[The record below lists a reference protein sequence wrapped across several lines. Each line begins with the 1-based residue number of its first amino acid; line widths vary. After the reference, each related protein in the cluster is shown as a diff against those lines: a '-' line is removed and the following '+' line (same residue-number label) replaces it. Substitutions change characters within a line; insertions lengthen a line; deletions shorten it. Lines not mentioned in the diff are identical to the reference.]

1 MKPKFLISVTLLL
14 VVVALMAGATMALFT
29 SEATIQENTLGA
41 GSLELTIDNPES
53 KRFALDN
60 IYPGKEFAMMDV
72 DIHNSGSLPYYLKA
86 VITETDSENGPG
98 GGYLAEVANI
108 TAVLTSGSGEAEYN
122 LTLENVL
129 EKDLIWKKSSKYF
142 VIEPGQTASFQ
153 LDGQFDLNAGNEYQ
167 ESTWEG
173 LVTFS
178 AVQSDGQEL
187 GADFS
192 WGDAAPLEPENP
204 GFTVE
209 AWVKWNVEP
218 ELPEPVPAERID
230 QKWAT
235 IVADGSADSG
245 QSQTRYH
252 LQHNQKNSAF
262 EIAMRADRRVFV
274 HSKTAPEKGNWYYLV
289 GVYDQDEKQLKIFV
303 NGVLERSARL
313 TGTLIDS
320 PGQYQE
326 GGPDGITFDGNPG
339 LRKFDGVIHD
349 LGTYERAFTEEEVQ
363 ERFDAVHSTEGTS
376 PWYSE

>member
-1 MKPKFLISVTLLL
+1 MKSKFLLSLTVIL
-14 VVVALMAGATMALFT
+14 VSTALMAGATLALFT
-29 SEATIQENTLGA
+29 SETTVQGNTLGA

-53 KRFALDN
+53 KRFAIDN

-98 GGYLAEVANI
+98 GGYLAEVVNI
-108 TAVLTSGSGEAEYN
+108 TALLTSGSGEADYS

-129 EKDLIWKKSSKYF
+129 ENNLIWKNGSEYL
-142 VIEPGQTASFQ
+142 VIEPGQTARFK
-153 LDGQFDLNAGNEYQ
+153 LDGQFDLAAGNEYQ

-178 AVQSDGQEL
+178 AVQSDGQEP
-187 GADFS
+187 GTGFS
-192 WGDAAPLEPENP
+192 WGDAAPFEPGAP

-218 ELPEPVPAERID
+218 ELPEPVPAEKID
-230 QKWAT
+230 QRWAT

-245 QSQTRYH
+245 LSQTRYH
-252 LQHNQKNSAF
+252 LQHNQRNSAF
-262 EIAMRADRRVFV
+262 EIAMRADNRVFIS
-274 HSKTAPEKGNWYYLV
+274 SKTAPEKGKWYYLV
-289 GVYDQDEKQLKIFV
+289 GVYDQDEQRLKIFV
-303 NGVLERSARL
+303 NGVLERSATL
-313 TGTLIDS
+313 TGALIDS

-326 GGPDGITFDGNPG
+326 GGPEGITFNGNPG
-339 LRKFDGVIHD
+339 LRKFDGVIHG

-363 ERFDAVHSTEGTS
+363 ERFGAVHSTAGTS